1 MKRAGIF
8 SGLFFCPVR
17 PGLKAP
23 AKKEGPEGNL
33 PALLPEVNLCF
44 CALASCLKLHEE
56 PERHE
61 RELRN
66 EKQEEENRDF
76 HEEERHQLCHKM

>member
-1 MKRAGIF
+1 M
-8 SGLFFCPVR
+8 
-17 PGLKAP
+17 
-23 AKKEGPEGNL
+23 
-33 PALLPEVNLCF
+33 PEVNLCF

-66 EKQEEENRDF
+66 EEQEEEDRDF